1 MGSGK
6 VEIGRRDEM
15 GASRS
20 IGNPRSARHGGLTL
34 VAICAALAV
43 AACGGSGATPS
54 ASGATPTD
62 TSTSSAAATATAT
75 PTATATATATATPT
89 ASPTPS
95 PTAVPVAPI
104 VTSVTIS
111 SSASDSRWT
120 VSFKKPVVSG
130 IPAAVATAMNNAITT
145 KVNGFITDFTGSG
158 LPPVASGDVPSTF
171 EGNFTVALAS
181 PSLLSLRFTVVEYVT
196 GAAHPFELVSSLNF
210 RVPTGAAIHLADL
223 FTGSAAALPVLRTQ
237 AHNLLLADLGV
248 DLTWPPTPPMSFF
261 ETCWVFTTAGLEF
274 TWNQGDLAAMAAGS
288 PSVAIPWA
296 SLHAV
301 ILASGPAGEF
311 L

>member
-1 MGSGK
+1 
-6 VEIGRRDEM
+6 M

-20 IGNPRSARHGGLTL
+20 IGNPPSARHGSLTL

-75 PTATATATATATPT
+75 PTATPT

-130 IPAAVATAMNNAITT
+130 IPAAVATAMNNAIAT

-274 TWNQGDLAAMAAGS
+274 TWNQGDVGPMAAGA
-288 PSVAIPWA
+288 PLVAIPWA

-301 ILASGPAGEF
+301 IKASGPAGEF